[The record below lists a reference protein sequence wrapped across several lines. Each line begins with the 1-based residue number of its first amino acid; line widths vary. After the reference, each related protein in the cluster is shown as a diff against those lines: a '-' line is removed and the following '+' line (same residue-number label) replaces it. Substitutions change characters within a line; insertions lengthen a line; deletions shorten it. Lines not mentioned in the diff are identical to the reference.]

1 MTELAKDYS
10 LAEVAE
16 AIGMSERWIRDRIK
30 ADGVEHI
37 RYGHKIRFTTDQV
50 EKLRGRYV
58 QAPAVEESVTTGRK
72 RGRS

>member
-1 MTELAKDYS
+1 VSELEKDFT
-10 LAEVAE
+10 LQEVAD
-16 AIGMSERWIRDRIK
+16 ALGMSERWLRQQVK
-30 ADGVEHI
+30 AGAVHN